1 MSVNKEQKQVID
13 TVAHALGFITFD
25 DFLKVDIRVGEI
37 VKAEAIPKSD
47 KLLKL
52 EVWLGSEIGTRTI
65 CAGIAKS
72 YDVTFLHGQRCL
84 VVVNLAPRKMMGIE
98 SHGML
103 LAGQW
108 ADGRVNLAQCD
119 GAAAGERIG

>member
-1 MSVNKEQKQVID
+1 MSENNEQKQVMD
-13 TVAHALGFITFD
+13 KVAHALGFITFD

-52 EVWLGSEIGTRTI
+52 EVYLGDLGTRTI

-72 YDVTFLHGQRCL
+72 YDLVGIIGQQCL

-98 SHGML
+98 SHGMI
-103 LAGQW
+103 LAGKW
-108 ADGRVNLAQCD
+108 SDGRVNLAQCA
-119 GAAAGERIG
+119 GVGHGERIG

>member
-1 MSVNKEQKQVID
+1 MSENKEQKEVID
-13 TVAHALGFITFD
+13 RVAHALGFITFD

-37 VKAEAIPKSD
+37 VKAEAIAKSD

-52 EVWLGSEIGTRTI
+52 EVYLGELGTRTI

-72 YDVTFLHGQRCL
+72 YDVTMIVGQRCL

-103 LAGQW
+103 LAGAW
-108 ADGRVNLAQCD
+108 NDGRVNLAQCD
-119 GAAAGERIG
+119 GVLPGERIG